1 MTMEL
6 HLHGEPRVIDSIPAL
21 EQALLEARA
30 LAQCELWL
38 TMAEDAE
45 QGPALCLLR
54 NGGNAWL
61 MYLSGQDDLSFHTLG
76 DEEETGECS
85 YLLAN
90 GQVDV
95 YPEAWCVEVDQ
106 CERAFAAFFR
116 TGGARPAGVAWEAD

>member
-1 MTMEL
+1 MEL
-6 HLHGEPRVIDSIPAL
+6 NLHGEARAVDSIAAL
-21 EQALLEARA
+21 EQALTDARA

-38 TMAEDAE
+38 TLATDAE

-61 MYLSGQDDLSFHTLG
+61 MYLSGQDDLSFHSLG

-85 YLLAN
+85 YLLSN

-95 YPEAWCVEVDQ
+95 YPEAWCVEVEQ
-106 CERAFAAFFR
+106 CERAFLAFFR
-116 TGGARPAGVAWEAD
+116 TGGARPAGIAWEAD

>member
-1 MTMEL
+1 MWMEL
-6 HLHGEPRVIDSIPAL
+6 NLHGEAHVMDNLLAL
-21 EQALLEARA
+21 EQALQQARA

-38 TMAEDAE
+38 TLATDAE

-61 MYLSGQDDLSFHTLG
+61 MYLSGQDDLSFHSLG

-85 YLLAN
+85 YLLSN

-95 YPEAWCVEVDQ
+95 YPEAWCVEVGQ
-106 CERAFAAFFR
+106 CERAFLAFFR
-116 TGGARPAGVAWEAD
+116 TGGARPAGIAWEAD

>member
-6 HLHGEPRVIDSIPAL
+6 NLHGEPRVVNSIPML
-21 EQALLEARA
+21 EQALLEAHT

-45 QGPALCLLR
+45 QGPALCMLR

-61 MYLSGQDDLSFHTLG
+61 MYLSGQDDLSFHSLG

-95 YPEAWCVEVDQ
+95 YPEAWCVDVEQ
-106 CERAFAAFFR
+106 CQRAIIAFFK
-116 TGGARPAGVAWEAD
+116 TGGARPDAIAWEAD

>member
-6 HLHGEPRVIDSIPAL
+6 NLHGEARAVDNLLAL
-21 EQALLEARA
+21 ERALQEARA

-38 TMAEDAE
+38 TRATDAE
-45 QGPALCLLR
+45 QGPALCMLR

-61 MYLSGQDDLSFHTLG
+61 MYLSGQDDLSFHSLG

-95 YPEAWCVEVDQ
+95 YPEAWCVEVGQ
-106 CERAFAAFFR
+106 CERAFIAFFR
-116 TGGARPAGVAWEAD
+116 TDGARPAAIAWEAD

>member
-6 HLHGEPRVIDSIPAL
+6 NLHGEPRVVDSIPML
-21 EQALLEARA
+21 EQALLEART

-38 TMAEDAE
+38 TMAEVAE
-45 QGPALCLLR
+45 QGPALCMLR

-61 MYLSGQDDLSFHTLG
+61 MYLSGQDDLSFHSLG

-85 YLLAN
+85 YLLSN

-95 YPEAWCVEVDQ
+95 YPEAWCVDVDLCQ
-106 CERAFAAFFR
+106 RAIVAFFK
-116 TGGARPAGVAWEAD
+116 TGGARPAGIAWEAD

>member
-6 HLHGEPRVIDSIPAL
+6 NLHGEPRLVDGVVAL
-21 EQALLEARA
+21 EQALTDGRA

-38 TMAEDAE
+38 TMATEAE
-45 QGPALCLLR
+45 QGPALCMLR

-61 MYLSGQDDLSFHTLG
+61 MYLSGQDELSFHSLG

-85 YLLAN
+85 YLLSN

-95 YPEAWCVEVDQ
+95 YPEAWCVDVEQ
-106 CERAFAAFFR
+106 CQQAFIAFFR
-116 TGGARPAGVAWEAD
+116 TGGARPAGIAWEAD

>member
-1 MTMEL
+1 MRMEL
-6 HLHGEPRVIDSIPAL
+6 NLHGDARAVDSIAAL
-21 EQALLEARA
+21 EQALTDARA

-38 TMAEDAE
+38 TLATDAE

-61 MYLSGQDDLSFHTLG
+61 MYLSGQDDLSFHSLG

-85 YLLAN
+85 YLLSN

-95 YPEAWCVEVDQ
+95 YPEAWCVDVEQ
-106 CERAFAAFFR
+106 CQQAFIAFFR
-116 TGGARPAGVAWEAD
+116 TGGARPAGIAWEAD

>member
-6 HLHGEPRVIDSIPAL
+6 NLHGEARAVDNLLAL
-21 EQALLEARA
+21 EQALTEARA

-38 TMAEDAE
+38 TLATDAE
-45 QGPALCLLR
+45 QGPALCMLR

-61 MYLSGQDDLSFHTLG
+61 MYLSGQDDLSFHSLG
-76 DEEETGECS
+76 DEEEAGECS

-95 YPEAWCVEVDQ
+95 YPESWCVEVDL
-106 CERAFAAFFR
+106 CERAFLAFFR
-116 TGGARPAGVAWEAD
+116 TDGARPAAIAWEAD

>member
-6 HLHGEPRVIDSIPAL
+6 NLHGEPRVVNSIPML
-21 EQALLEARA
+21 EQALLEAHT

-45 QGPALCLLR
+45 QGPALCMLR

-61 MYLSGQDDLSFHTLG
+61 MYLSGQDELSFHSLG

-85 YLLAN
+85 YLLSN
-90 GQVDV
+90 GQVDE
-95 YPEAWCVEVDQ
+95 YPEAWCVDVEQ
-106 CERAFAAFFR
+106 CQRAFIAFFK
-116 TGGARPAGVAWEAD
+116 TGGARPAGIAWEAD